1 MIVAYVTSDRTEGR
15 AEAVV
20 SPSQLHVLVSA
31 QPEETREGCHNQ
43 VSAKTFLKFI
53 PQLFFS
59 VFIAGLI
66 LCSQICF
73 DHLGPGDQSSSCN
86 YTCRRA
92 SASVVFL
99 NCKLPSS
106 VCSQIKSL
114 SFEGVG

>member
-15 AEAVV
+15 ICAEAVV

-43 VSAKTFLKFI
+43 ISAKPFLKFI
-53 PQLFFS
+53 PQFFFS

-73 DHLGPGDQSSSCN
+73 DHLGPGDQSSTHATTPADVSFCL
-86 YTCRRA
+86 
-92 SASVVFL
+92 SGFL
-99 NCKLPSS
+99 KL
-106 VCSQIKSL
+106 
-114 SFEGVG
+114 